1 VDRRLADLDQQIV
14 GEVGATTT
22 LLVERC
28 MEVGVA
34 LQPIEATLLLL
45 GIYEHTG
52 NLSLPTTSPADLVSA
67 AWLLGQGARLQA
79 VGEFL
84 SGSHGSEP
92 EHGDHDA
99 PIRLSLTAADL
110 MSTRVHCVP
119 LEATIAQAAAVQ
131 LRYGHTALPVVD
143 SEQVVHG
150 LIARSDLDR
159 ALRHGL
165 GDAPVARYMWRGPQL
180 VAPETPVALLRR
192 ALLNEHGRIT
202 GRLLV
207 VDPQRH
213 IVGIVTRA
221 DLLRAWA
228 GAAIRDSDGQA
239 GMAGTLEHFL
249 PADTRRLLD
258 HAAALAERRG
268 TALYLVGGTVRDM
281 LLNRGPGDL
290 DLMVEDDAVGL
301 AQVLASELGGHV
313 YTHAQFGTATLE
325 LDLMIGKDGDP
336 AATDAYT
343 PRSLDFV
350 TARTEFYE
358 RPAALP
364 EVEVAA
370 LRHDLQRRDF
380 TINTL
385 AICLNPS
392 RYGRLYDFFGG
403 RRDLERRLIRVL
415 HNLSFIDDPTRML
428 RAARL
433 AARLDCTIE
442 PRTQALIADALEYRV
457 LERTSPQRIL
467 SELLLALAEPQ
478 PERALQQFAELG
490 VLQAIHPALN
500 WSEPMAA
507 WFVAARSLVLPAD
520 MRPLLGLALL
530 MVPCSNA
537 ERVAFANRYRL
548 SSRLTTMLGD
558 LSTLHA
564 RLPDLAANPLANSVI
579 DQLLH
584 GMDELALA
592 AVQFA
597 APEPAASHI
606 ARYLNELRDVRLE
619 VDGHDLRTLGLTPG
633 PAFRILLEGLRAAR
647 LDGIAITREQQIAWV
662 RQAADL

>member
-1 VDRRLADLDQQIV
+1 
-14 GEVGATTT
+14 
-22 LLVERC
+22 
-28 MEVGVA
+28 
-34 LQPIEATLLLL
+34 
-45 GIYEHTG
+45 
-52 NLSLPTTSPADLVSA
+52 
-67 AWLLGQGARLQA
+67 
-79 VGEFL
+79 
-84 SGSHGSEP
+84 
-92 EHGDHDA
+92 
-99 PIRLSLTAADL
+99 
-110 MSTRVHCVP
+110 
-119 LEATIAQAAAVQ
+119 
-131 LRYGHTALPVVD
+131 
-143 SEQVVHG
+143 
-150 LIARSDLDR
+150 
-159 ALRHGL
+159 
-165 GDAPVARYMWRGPQL
+165 
-180 VAPETPVALLRR
+180 
-192 ALLNEHGRIT
+192 
-202 GRLLV
+202 
-207 VDPQRH
+207 
-213 IVGIVTRA
+213 
-221 DLLRAWA
+221 
-228 GAAIRDSDGQA
+228 
-239 GMAGTLEHFL
+239 
-249 PADTRRLLD
+249 
-258 HAAALAERRG
+258 
-268 TALYLVGGTVRDM
+268 M
-281 LLNRGPGDL
+281 LLNRVPGDL

-301 AQVLASELGGHV
+301 AHVLATELGGHV

-325 LDLMIGKDGDP
+325 LDPLIAKDENP
-336 AATDAYT
+336 AATPVY
-343 PRSLDFV
+343 PLRSLDFV

-478 PERALQQFAELG
+478 PERALQQFAEQG

-500 WSEPMAA
+500 WNEPMAA
-507 WFVAARSLVLPAD
+507 WFVAARSLALPAD
-520 MRPLLGLALL
+520 TRPLLGLALL
-530 MVPCSNA
+530 VFPCSDA
-537 ERVAFANRYRL
+537 ERIAFANRYRL

-558 LSTLHA
+558 LSTLRA
-564 RLPDLAANPLANSVI
+564 RLQDLAAHSLANSVI
-579 DQLLH
+579 DQQLH

-592 AVQFA
+592 AVQLA

-662 RQAADL
+662 RQAADV